1 MASEI
6 DLSSLNRA
14 LEALPEKFKGPGGVA
29 GVVADGKVLA
39 RQAWG
44 YADMA
49 SGQAMTTATRLPIC
63 SISKQFTCGVLLDL
77 VGDPARL
84 DARVVDFLPRLEGRM
99 PTVANFFRFAASY
112 MSASQGFGRL
122 QHTRPARGGKRAQW
136 R

>member
-1 MASEI
+1 MADKI

-14 LEALPEKFKGPGGVA
+14 LDALPEKFKGPGGVA
-29 GVVADGKVLA
+29 GVVANGEVLA

-49 SGQAMTTATRLPIC
+49 SGRAMTTATRLPIC

-84 DARVVDFLPRLEGRM
+84 DGRVADFLPRLKAANPPSPISATCSRACAIIGR
-99 PTVANFFRFAASY
+99 
-112 MSASQGFGRL
+112 
-122 QHTRPARGGKRAQW
+122 
-136 R
+136 